1 MKKFLLSIFCLFSLV
16 GFATAE
22 EVTVTFSEQGYENAQ
37 EVTEMVINSN
47 LTATF
52 DKGGNASTTPKYYN
66 TGKAYRL
73 YAKNTMT
80 ITANNGYIINSVSMT
95 TGSGEYVVNAESTV
109 TSGTLAINGTN
120 ATISDID
127 ANEVTFTQGGSKGHV
142 RIITLTVNYSAPAAS
157 AVATPEFSVEAGTQ
171 YNPFS
176 VEITAEE
183 GATVYYTLDGTEP
196 TTESAVYS
204 EAITFNEF
212 GTSTTLK
219 AIAAVDGELSNVASA
234 TYSLEVAAP
243 AFSVKGGVYEKLTGE
258 TALQFTCET
267 EGATIYY
274 NNRGGDPKTEGS
286 KSYGSLSVLS
296 TAEVKAVA
304 YVENAEGE
312 KIYSAVASEKYYISP
327 VKPFEKATTFS
338 AGEYLIHANGFAATA
353 LSETGNYGYLPQF
366 AVEANGNFIQTN
378 AFYAFTFTE
387 VEGGYTIQDTFGRYV
402 YQTGTYNSFNV
413 AAEMPAEGAVW
424 TVAIDEATGEATITN
439 TSVNKYIQYSAQYK
453 SYGSYATAQSN
464 AFKPSLYKLGEYPTM
479 TVTPE
484 NWATVPAFDKVTIT
498 CESGIQYNE
507 NDTIYPYYT
516 IGWDN
521 TPYEFDNTVIVDEN
535 TIELT
540 FNKPIEDNGDY
551 RVVLPAGLFTLNP
564 DGLAMPSAKVQNTIT
579 VENPNMLEIT
589 YANPDNGAQVKSI
602 EYLYFEYSQNI
613 FDQVDGAVITNEN
626 GDEFPLTVTYT
637 DGWGEST
644 PYNAL
649 CLKTAEP
656 ITVPGVYTFVLKK
669 EYAYTESNVRLAE
682 DITYTFTI
690 VEGLKITSITPANGA
705 EVEAIEDILI
715 EFNKEITCMAEAFYM
730 TSDKGAEYFLTPS
743 FNDKDGNEL
752 PYNSIRLVAETPI
765 TAAGTYTLY
774 IEDYNIGT
782 TDWMNMEILPAQTL
796 TFIIPGE
803 SGGEGEGEVD
813 YTPTYTG
820 NVERY
825 DRNVTAVTLND
836 NRFDL
841 LTNDQSSCYV
851 DATETVTFTVTAG
864 TVVKANVEHKGEWVH
879 HAVFIDFDGDG
890 FTAGIEE
897 GSEWK
902 PAGDLVAYAF
912 YNNGGSSDEYG
923 YNSVGTYM
931 SGQDRHMPEIP
942 EFTAPTEPGLYRIRF
957 VQDWCSIDP
966 NGDSDGKFG
975 DFMGNGGQIIDVM
988 LEVVEAAPEL
998 PALEITGHTPA
1009 EPVEKLETITITFSD
1024 EIEGTF
1030 DMMAM
1035 SQIYLG
1041 SRSNGCSFAVEGN
1054 VLTITPFNAI
1064 TTPGEYAL
1072 VIPAGLI
1079 TRKAN
1084 GEDVT
1089 LNGEITFTVV
1099 EPTGIE
1105 GVDAEIEHTI
1115 YDLTGRRIETI
1126 TKAGIYIVNGKKV

>member
-1 MKKFLLSIFCLFSLV
+1 MKKFLLSIFCLFSFI

-22 EVTVTFSEQGYENAQ
+22 EVTVTFSEQGYANAQ

-176 VEITAEE
+176 VEISAEE

-196 TTESAVYS
+196 TTESTVYS
-204 EAITFNEF
+204 EAIAFNEF

-243 AFSVKGGVYEKLTGE
+243 VFSVKGGVYEKLTGE
-258 TALQFTCET
+258 TALKFACET

-304 YVENAEGE
+304 YVEVEGE
-312 KIYSAVASEKYYISP
+312 KIYSAVVSEKYYISP
-327 VKPFEKATTFS
+327 VKPFEKATEFV

-353 LSETGNYGYLPQF
+353 LGETLNYGYLPQF

-424 TVAIDEATGEATITN
+424 TVAIDEATGKATITN

-484 NWATVPAFDKVTIT
+484 NWETVSAFDKVTIT
-498 CESGIQYNE
+498 CESGISINE
-507 NDTIYPYYT
+507 TEENYPYYT

-521 TPYEFDNTVIVDEN
+521 TPYEFDNTVVVDDN

-540 FNKPIEDNGDY
+540 FNKPIEDNGEY
-551 RVVLPAGLFTLNP
+551 RVILPAGLFTLDP

-579 VENPNMLEIT
+579 VENLNVLEVA
-589 YANPDNGAQVKSI
+589 YANPDNGSTVKSI
-602 EYLYFEYSQNI
+602 EYLYFEFNQNI
-613 FDQVDGAVITNEN
+613 VDNVSGAVITNEN

-637 DGWGEST
+637 DGWGEQC

-649 CLKTAEP
+649 CLKAAEP
-656 ITVPGVYTFVLKK
+656 ITTPGVYTFVLKK
-669 EYAYTESNVRLAE
+669 QFVCAEANANVTIAE
-682 DITYTFTI
+682 DLTYTFTI
-690 VEGLKITSITPANGA
+690 AESLKITNITPANGA

-730 TSDKGAEYFLTPS
+730 TSDNGAEYYLTPS

-796 TFIIPGE
+796 TFTIAE
-803 SGGEGEGEVD
+803 
-813 YTPTYTG
+813 PTAI
-820 NVERY
+820 E
-825 DRNVTAVTLND
+825 
-836 NRFDL
+836 
-841 LTNDQSSCYV
+841 
-851 DATETVTFTVTAG
+851 
-864 TVVKANVEHKGEWVH
+864 
-879 HAVFIDFDGDG
+879 
-890 FTAGIEE
+890 GIEAE
-897 GSEWK
+897 VE
-902 PAGDLVAYAF
+902 
-912 YNNGGSSDEYG
+912 NN
-923 YNSVGTYM
+923 
-931 SGQDRHMPEIP
+931 
-942 EFTAPTEPGLYRIRF
+942 A
-957 VQDWCSIDP
+957 
-966 NGDSDGKFG
+966 
-975 DFMGNGGQIIDVM
+975 
-988 LEVVEAAPEL
+988 
-998 PALEITGHTPA
+998 
-1009 EPVEKLETITITFSD
+1009 
-1024 EIEGTF
+1024 
-1030 DMMAM
+1030 
-1035 SQIYLG
+1035 
-1041 SRSNGCSFAVEGN
+1041 
-1054 VLTITPFNAI
+1054 
-1064 TTPGEYAL
+1064 
-1072 VIPAGLI
+1072 
-1079 TRKAN
+1079 
-1084 GEDVT
+1084 
-1089 LNGEITFTVV
+1089 
-1099 EPTGIE
+1099 
-1105 GVDAEIEHTI
+1105 I
-1115 YDLTGRRIETI
+1115 YDLTGRKIETI
-1126 TKAGIYIVNGKKV
+1126 TKGGIYIVNGKKVLVK

>member
-52 DKGGNASTTPKYYN
+52 DKGGNTSTTPKYYN

-142 RIITLTVNYSAPAAS
+142 RIITLTINYSAPAAS

-176 VEITAEE
+176 VEISAEE

-204 EAITFNEF
+204 EAIAFNEF

-219 AIAAVDGELSNVASA
+219 AIAAVDGEFSNVASA

-304 YVENAEGE
+304 YVEVEGE
-312 KIYSAVASEKYYISP
+312 KLYSDVVSEKYYISP
-327 VKPFEKATTFS
+327 VKPYEKATEFV

-498 CESGIQYNE
+498 CESGIEYNE
-507 NDTIYPYYT
+507 TEESYVHYT
-516 IGWDN
+516 IGWSQ
-521 TPYEFDNTVIVDEN
+521 TPYEFDNVVVVDEN
-535 TIELT
+535 TIE
-540 FNKPIEDNGDY
+540 FSFDEAIQENGDY
-551 RVVLPAGLFTLNP
+551 RVILPAGLFTLDP
-564 DGLAMPSAKVQNTIT
+564 DGLAMPNAAAQYTYT
-579 VENPNMLEIT
+579 VDNPNMLEVA
-589 YANPDNGAQVKSI
+589 YANPDNGAEVKSI

-613 FDQVDGAVITNEN
+613 IDQVEGAVITNEN
-626 GDEFPLTVTYT
+626 GEEFPLTVTYT
-637 DGWGEST
+637 DAWGDQCPT
-644 PYNAL
+644 NAL

-656 ITVPGVYTFVLKK
+656 ITAAGTYTFVLKK
-669 EYAYTESNVRLAE
+669 EYAYTDAGVRLTE
-682 DITYTFTI
+682 DITYTFTL
-690 VEGLKITSITPANGA
+690 VEGLKITGSTPADGA
-705 EVEAIEDILI
+705 EVEAIEEILI
-715 EFNKEITCMAEAFYM
+715 EFNQDIICYAEAFMLAGDNGEEYYLLP
-730 TSDKGAEYFLTPS
+730 AETA
-743 FNDKDGNEL
+743 KDGSEL
-752 PYNSIRLVAETPI
+752 PFNVVRIVAETPI

-774 IEDYNIGT
+774 INEWTIVNSNWET
-782 TDWMNMEILPAQTL
+782 LSEQTL

-803 SGGEGEGEVD
+803 GGGEGEVD

-841 LTNDQSSCYV
+841 LTDAQSMCYV
-851 DATETVTFTVTAG
+851 DATETVTFTVVAG
-864 TVVKANVEHKGEWVH
+864 STLKAAVEHKGEWLH
-879 HAVFIDFDGDG
+879 HSVYIDFEGDG
-890 FTAGIEE
+890 FTSGLEE

-902 PAGDLVAYAF
+902 PAGDLVAYSF
-912 YNNGGSSDEYG
+912 YNNGGEGDGYG
-923 YNSVGTYM
+923 WNSVGQSIT
-931 SGQDRHMPEIP
+931 GDNRNNPEIP
-942 EFTAPTEPGLYRIRF
+942 EFTAPIEPGLYRIRF

-966 NGDSDGKFG
+966 MGDADGKFG

-988 LEVVEAAPEL
+988 LEVTVADGISE
-998 PALEITGHTPA
+998 
-1009 EPVEKLETITITFSD
+1009 V
-1024 EIEGTF
+1024 
-1030 DMMAM
+1030 
-1035 SQIYLG
+1035 
-1041 SRSNGCSFAVEGN
+1041 NGENGN
-1054 VLTITPFNAI
+1054 V
-1064 TTPGEYAL
+1064 
-1072 VIPAGLI
+1072 
-1079 TRKAN
+1079 K
-1084 GEDVT
+1084 
-1089 LNGEITFTVV
+1089 
-1099 EPTGIE
+1099 
-1105 GVDAEIEHTI
+1105 TI
-1115 YDLTGRRIETI
+1115 YDLTGRKIENI
-1126 TKAGIYIVNGKKV
+1126 TTPGIYIVNGRKVLVK

>member
-22 EVTVTFSEQGYENAQ
+22 EVTGVAKDVYGSATVDIETPFEAGPVT
-37 EVTEMVINSN
+37 
-47 LTATF
+47 LTF
-52 DKGGNASTTPKYYN
+52 DKSGGGTAPAFNKSGDCRA
-66 TGKAYRL
+66 
-73 YAKNTMT
+73 YAKNTITATCSAGNLTKIVFTVSSQGKKRLTDLTPSVGTVTIADDHNT
-80 ITANNGYIINSVSMT
+80 ITWEGDASEIVMT
-95 TGSGEYVVNAESTV
+95 VGEKAVYGSEGASKAGQICF
-109 TSGTLAINGTN
+109 TSFT
-120 ATISDID
+120 AT
-127 ANEVTFTQGGSKGHV
+127 
-142 RIITLTVNYSAPAAS
+142 YSAPTAS
-157 AVATPEFSVEAGTQ
+157 AVATPTFSVEKGTY

-176 VEITAEE
+176 VEISAEE

-204 EAITFNEF
+204 EAIAFNEF

-258 TALQFTCET
+258 TALKFTCET

-274 NNRGGDPKTEGS
+274 NNRGGDPITAGS

-304 YVENAEGE
+304 FVEVNGE
-312 KIYSAVASEKYYISP
+312 KLYSDVVSEKYYISP
-327 VKPFEKATTFS
+327 VKPYEKVTEFA

-353 LSETGNYGYLPQF
+353 LSETGTYGYLPQF

-424 TVAIDEATGEATITN
+424 TVAIDETTGEATITN

-498 CESGIQYNE
+498 CESGISINE
-507 NDTIYPYYT
+507 TDENYPYYT

-551 RVVLPAGLFTLNP
+551 RVVLPASLFTLNP

-579 VENPNMLEIT
+579 VENLNVLEVA
-589 YANPDNGAQVKSI
+589 YANPDNGSTVKSI
-602 EYLYFEYSQNI
+602 EYLYFEFNQNI
-613 FDQVDGAVITNEN
+613 VDNVSDAVITNEN

-637 DGWGEST
+637 DGWGEQT
-644 PYNAL
+644 PYTAL
-649 CLKTAEP
+649 CLKASEP
-656 ITVPGVYTFVLKK
+656 ITTPGVYTFVLKK
-669 EYAYTESNVRLAE
+669 QFVCAEANANVTIAE

-690 VEGLKITSITPANGA
+690 VESLKVTNITPANGA
-705 EVEAIEDILI
+705 EVEVIEDILI
-715 EFNKEITCMAEAFYM
+715 EFNKEITCWAEAFYM
-730 TSDKGAEYFLTPS
+730 TSDSGAVYYLTPS

-765 TAAGTYTLY
+765 TVAGTYTLY
-774 IEDYNIGT
+774 IEDYNIAT
-782 TDWMNMEILPAQTL
+782 TDFGMNQEVLPAQTL

-803 SGGEGEGEVD
+803 GGEGEGEGEVVVD
-813 YTPTYTG
+813 YTPSYTG
-820 NVERY
+820 TKTRTG
-825 DRNVTAVTLND
+825 RNITSVSLGENTYN
-836 NRFDL
+836 L
-841 LTNDQSSCYV
+841 LTPEQSSCYV
-851 DATETVTFTVTAG
+851 DATETVTFIVEAG
-864 TVVKANVEHKGEWVH
+864 ATVKATVEYQGEWMH

-890 FTAGIEE
+890 FTSGIEE

-902 PAGDLVAYAF
+902 PAGDLVAYSF

-931 SGQDRHMPEIP
+931 SGMDRHVPEIP
-942 EFTAPTEPGLYRIRF
+942 EFAVPTTPGTYRIRF
-957 VQDWCSIDP
+957 VQDWCSINP
-966 NGDSDGKFG
+966 NGDSDGKFE
-975 DFMGNGGQIIDVM
+975 DFMANGGQIV
-988 LEVVEAAPEL
+988 
-998 PALEITGHTPA
+998 
-1009 EPVEKLETITITFSD
+1009 
-1024 EIEGTF
+1024 
-1030 DMMAM
+1030 
-1035 SQIYLG
+1035 
-1041 SRSNGCSFAVEGN
+1041 
-1054 VLTITPFNAI
+1054 
-1064 TTPGEYAL
+1064 
-1072 VIPAGLI
+1072 
-1079 TRKAN
+1079 
-1084 GEDVT
+1084 DVT
-1089 LNGEITFTVV
+1089 LVV
-1099 EPTGIE
+1099 TESTGIE
-1105 GVDAEIEHTI
+1105 NVENVEVKAI
-1115 YDLTGRRIETI
+1115 YDLTGRKIETI
-1126 TKAGIYIVNGKKV
+1126 TKAGIYIVNGKKVLVK